1 MGTPFSPTRLDV
13 ERYRSMR
20 ALCVELNQRIVKTV
34 PGKAY
39 EEIGDAIGIRH
50 NGVLVFDNED
60 VSSVLMDCCVHDWFE
75 NGKNLVQRYS
85 EAHPA
90 KPGTDESYILNA
102 CLQAKYRILLVKSA
116 MPGAG
121 LYCKDGLN
129 NEELFLMDLALSRS
143 LKDGNAVLAT
153 RTMPLGEYWMTGGAG
168 LPINSKKAMLDA
180 LSRFE
185 REKQKPP
192 EGRASLALTI
202 VRLCLA
208 AGAAD
213 YIAYESA
220 EATAKTPRSRPRM
233 PGFKFKRHR

>member
-1 MGTPFSPTRLDV
+1 MGTPFSPTRQDV
-13 ERYRSMR
+13 ERYRNMR
-20 ALCVELNQRIVKTV
+20 ALCVEMNQRIVETL
-34 PGKAY
+34 PRKAY

-50 NGVLVFDNED
+50 NGVFVLDNLD

-75 NGKNLVQRYS
+75 NGKNMVQRYS

-116 MPGAG
+116 VPGAG

-129 NEELFLMDLALSRS
+129 NGELFLMDVALSQS

-168 LPINSKKAMLDA
+168 LPINSKEAMLDA
-180 LSRFE
+180 ISRFE

-192 EGRASLALTI
+192 EGRGSLALTM

-213 YIAYESA
+213 YVAYQSA